1 MIKLNS
7 NWETFKN
14 NVLTNVS
21 QSGLDLDTSELSFF
35 GKVIE
40 ALSVGSSDV
49 ISIIDDMASQN
60 TFDLTNNSNLDFIFD
75 FFNIKRLKTTGETWK
90 LDFAYTGSAIFTIK
104 AGAYFFIDEKTY
116 QARYSTEVQN
126 EYRLKTFSIELFEVS
141 TLEYSNFDL
150 FEFAGVKALATGF
163 SFTGEKV
170 SFSEMLSENLT
181 KTDFSVVA
189 TTTESD
195 YSFLN
200 RAKNILQF
208 LSADTN
214 YKIKTSILEISN
226 VTDVL
231 IENRD
236 FDTIV
241 TIIPSNLDVL
251 DSTLDYCAEVINYYK
266 THNFILKKPVLN
278 AITIKNLLNQFESD
292 YEQDLTAFVK
302 SYVRDIY
309 LNDFIFDRNDFEFR
323 VYEYLRKLNSSNFSF
338 DKDKLE
344 IIYSCCSKCDT
355 TAEFSNGKIYPSE
368 TKTFGVGVF
377 VCLELT

>member
-49 ISIIDDMASQN
+49 ISIIDEMASQN

-141 TLEYSNFDL
+141 TLEYSNFYL
-150 FEFAGVKALATGF
+150 FEFVGVKVLVTGF
-163 SFTGEKV
+163 FFIGVKV
-170 SFSEMLSENLT
+170 SFFDL
-181 KTDFSVVA
+181 KTA
-189 TTTESD
+189 
-195 YSFLN
+195 
-200 RAKNILQF
+200 
-208 LSADTN
+208 SA
-214 YKIKTSILEISN
+214 L
-226 VTDVL
+226 
-231 IENRD
+231 
-236 FDTIV
+236 
-241 TIIPSNLDVL
+241 P
-251 DSTLDYCAEVINYYK
+251 
-266 THNFILKKPVLN
+266 
-278 AITIKNLLNQFESD
+278 Q
-292 YEQDLTAFVK
+292 
-302 SYVRDIY
+302 
-309 LNDFIFDRNDFEFR
+309 
-323 VYEYLRKLNSSNFSF
+323 
-338 DKDKLE
+338 
-344 IIYSCCSKCDT
+344 
-355 TAEFSNGKIYPSE
+355 
-368 TKTFGVGVF
+368 
-377 VCLELT
+377 

>member
-40 ALSVGSSDV
+40 ALSIGSSDV
-49 ISIIDDMASQN
+49 ISIIDEMASQN

-141 TLEYSNFDL
+141 SLEYSNFDL

-163 SFTGEKV
+163 SFVGEKV

-278 AITIKNLLNQFESD
+278 AITIKNLVNQFDSD

-309 LNDFIFDRNDFEFR
+309 LNDFIFDRNDFEFK
-323 VYEYLRKLNSSNFSF
+323 VYEYLRKLNSSSFSF